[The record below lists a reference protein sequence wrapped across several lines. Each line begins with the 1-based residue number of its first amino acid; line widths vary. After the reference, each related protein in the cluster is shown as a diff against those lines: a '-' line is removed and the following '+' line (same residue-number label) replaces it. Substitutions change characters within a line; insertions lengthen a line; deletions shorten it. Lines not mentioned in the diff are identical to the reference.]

1 MIARRILFTNDTLA
15 MRGGTV
21 TYIRDLAAAL
31 VVRGHQA
38 MAFSTRLSDV
48 ADDLRESG
56 IDVVDDLSA
65 IETAPDIIH
74 GHHHIET
81 MMALL
86 RFPGTP
92 AIFVCHGAAPWEE
105 TPPKFPRII
114 RYVGVDDACV
124 DRLTQEQIPSSQVL
138 QILNFVDLARFPPR
152 GPLPPRPAR
161 AAVLSN
167 EIAESNVLPA
177 IREACARSGLSL
189 DVFGEASGRVVA
201 RPGDVLGE
209 YDVVFAKARTALEA
223 MAAGAAVVLCSYY
236 GMGPMVTT
244 AHLPSLRRLNFGQ
257 RLLTTPVTAD
267 ALLAELA
274 RYDAQD
280 AGRVSATIRATA
292 SLDAATDR
300 WAALYE
306 DTIEEHRRSG
316 PDDIAAEGRAASAY
330 LRTIS
335 DIFKAGFDTKRELE
349 RLRASLASSRQTTSR
364 S

>member
-1 MIARRILFTNDTLA
+1 MTPRRVLFTNDTLA

-21 TYIRDLAAAL
+21 TYIRDLGAAL
-31 VVRGHQA
+31 VARGYQA
-38 MAFSTRLSDV
+38 MAFSTRLGEV
-48 ADDLRESG
+48 ADDLRQSG
-56 IDVVDDLSA
+56 IEVTDDLAA
-65 IETAPDIIH
+65 IDTAPGIIH

-92 AIFVCHGAAPWEE
+92 AIFVCHGAVPWEE
-105 TPPKFPRII
+105 KPLKFPRIV

-124 DRLTQEQIPSSQVL
+124 DRLTQEQIPSSQIL

-152 GPLPPRPAR
+152 GPLPARPAR

-189 DVFGEASGRVVA
+189 DVFGEASGHVLA
-201 RPGDVLGE
+201 RPGDVLRE

-223 MAAGAAVVLCSYY
+223 MAAGTAVVLCSYY
-236 GMGPMVTT
+236 GMGPLVTT
-244 AHLPSLRRLNFGQ
+244 ALLPALRRLNFGL
-257 RLLTTPVTAD
+257 RLLTAPVTAD
-267 ALLAELA
+267 GILAELA

-280 AGRVSATIRATA
+280 AERVSATIRATA

-300 WAALYE
+300 WAALYDE
-306 DTIEEHRRSG
+306 VIAEHSSRG
-316 PDDIAAEGRAASAY
+316 PDNIADEGRAASAY

-335 DIFKAGFDTKRELE
+335 DIFKAGFETKRQLDEL
-349 RLRASLASSRQTTSR
+349 RLSQKR
-364 S
+364 